1 MQEHNN
7 SKKQKNTLK
16 QLSMPKNHDKMD
28 YLVDEHDNV
37 LGLQMVSQTP
47 FSYLCVNYSF
57 AISSHIKFN

>member
-1 MQEHNN
+1 
-7 SKKQKNTLK
+7 
-16 QLSMPKNHDKMD
+16 MPKNHDKMD